1 MKKIDIPSP
10 PASELALTSLIAG
23 EHLLIEDIPGTGKTN
38 LAKNLSHIS
47 KLRNN
52 RIQCTNDLMP
62 ADVIGYNKSTSN
74 KSIEFIKGPI
84 FTNILLVDEMNR
96 APSRT
101 QSSLLEAMEESQISI
116 EGKTF
121 KLPAPFFVIA
131 TQNPRD
137 QVGVFELPE
146 SQIDRFSL
154 CINMDILN
162 AEDYLK
168 VLNHEQIH
176 KDILNISYSK
186 LSKNLKAVHFDNKL
200 QIYLLQIL
208 DEIEKISA
216 KYLAIRPRVQ
226 LQNLAKAYAALKSRN
241 FVVPED
247 ILALLISSMRHRF
260 HEMSKEEIEEMIL
273 ESVSFVK
280 TP

>member
-1 MKKIDIPSP
+1 MKKIDIPNPS
-10 PASELALTSLIAG
+10 ASELALTSLIAG

-273 ESVSFVK
+273 ESLSFVK

>member
-1 MKKIDIPSP
+1 MKKIDIPNPS
-10 PASELALTSLIAG
+10 ASELALTSLIAG

-186 LSKNLKAVHFDNKL
+186 LSKNLKAVHFDKKL

-273 ESVSFVK
+273 ESLSFVK

>member
-10 PASELALTSLIAG
+10 SASELALTSLIAG

-186 LSKNLKAVHFDNKL
+186 LSKNLKAVHFDKKL

-273 ESVSFVK
+273 ESLSFVK

>member
-1 MKKIDIPSP
+1 MPNPS
-10 PASELALTSLIAG
+10 ASELALTSLIAG

-226 LQNLAKAYAALKSRN
+226 LQNLAKAYAALKARN

>member
-10 PASELALTSLIAG
+10 SASELALTSLIAG

>member
-10 PASELALTSLIAG
+10 SASELALTSLIAG

-137 QVGVFELPE
+137 QVGIFELPE

-226 LQNLAKAYAALKSRN
+226 LQNLAKAYAALKARN

>member
-10 PASELALTSLIAG
+10 SASELALTSLIAG

-226 LQNLAKAYAALKSRN
+226 LQNLAKAYAALKARN

>member
-1 MKKIDIPSP
+1 MKKIDMPNPS
-10 PASELALTSLIAG
+10 ASELALTSLIAG

>member
-1 MKKIDIPSP
+1 M
-10 PASELALTSLIAG
+10 
-23 EHLLIEDIPGTGKTN
+23 
-38 LAKNLSHIS
+38 
-47 KLRNN
+47 
-52 RIQCTNDLMP
+52 
-62 ADVIGYNKSTSN
+62 VIFN
-74 KSIEFIKGPI
+74 
-84 FTNILLVDEMNR
+84 NILLVDEMNR

-273 ESVSFVK
+273 ESLSFVK

>member
-226 LQNLAKAYAALKSRN
+226 LQNLAKAYAALKARN

>member
-1 MKKIDIPSP
+1 MSKIIIPKPS
-10 PASELALTSLIAG
+10 ASELALVALIAG
-23 EHLLIEDIPGTGKTN
+23 EHLLIEDIPGTGKTY
-38 LAKNLSHIS
+38 LANNLSKLS
-47 KLRNN
+47 KLNNN

-62 ADVIGYNKSTSN
+62 ADVIGYNKSTSS

-84 FTNILLVDEMNR
+84 FTNILLIDEMNR

-101 QSSLLEAMEESQISI
+101 QSALLEAMEESQVSI

-121 KLPAPFFVIA
+121 KLPDPFFVIA

-154 CINMDILN
+154 CINMDTLN
-162 AEDYLK
+162 NEDYLK
-168 VLNHEQIH
+168 
-176 KDILNISYSK
+176 ILNEEQMHTEILKTPYSAITK
-186 LSKNLKAVHFDNKL
+186 IVKTVHFDHKL
-200 QIYLLQIL
+200 QVYLLKIL
-208 DEIEKISA
+208 DEIEKISG
-216 KYLAIRPRVQ
+216 KYLAIRPRIQ
-226 LQNLAKAYAALKSRN
+226 LQNLARVHAALKARE

-247 ILALLISSMRHRF
+247 ILALLLSSMRHRL

-273 ESVSFVK
+273 ESVSFIK
-280 TP
+280 LP

>member
-1 MKKIDIPSP
+1 MKKIDMPSP

-226 LQNLAKAYAALKSRN
+226 LQNLAKAYAALKARN

>member
-1 MKKIDIPSP
+1 MKKIDMPNPS
-10 PASELALTSLIAG
+10 ASELALTSLIAG

-226 LQNLAKAYAALKSRN
+226 LQNLAKAYAALKARN

>member
-1 MKKIDIPSP
+1 MKKIDIPNPS
-10 PASELALTSLIAG
+10 ASELALTSLIAG

>member
-1 MKKIDIPSP
+1 MKKINIPKP
-10 PASELALTSLIAG
+10 LASELALIALVGG

-38 LAKNLSHIS
+38 LARNLSLIS
-47 KLRNN
+47 KLKSN

-62 ADVIGYNKSTSN
+62 ADVIGYNKTTPT
-74 KSIEFIKGPI
+74 KSIEFIKGPV
-84 FTNILLVDEMNR
+84 FTNILLIDEMNR

-101 QSSLLEAMEESQISI
+101 QSALLEAMEENQISI

-226 LQNLAKAYAALKSRN
+226 LQNLAKAYAALKARN

-273 ESVSFVK
+273 ESISFVK